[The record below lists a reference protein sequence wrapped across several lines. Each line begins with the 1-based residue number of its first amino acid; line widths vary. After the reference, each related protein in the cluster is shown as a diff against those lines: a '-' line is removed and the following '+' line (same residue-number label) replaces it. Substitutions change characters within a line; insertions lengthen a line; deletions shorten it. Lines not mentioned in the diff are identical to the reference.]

1 MKQSKEKTP
10 LWVWLTFA
18 LISLGVAAYAAVLD
32 GFWVPPDFQTITE
45 TARTIILGPRRSN
58 RP

>member
-10 LWVWLTFA
+10 LRVWLTFA
-18 LISLGVAAYAAVLD
+18 LISLCIAAYAAVLD

-45 TARTIILGPRRSN
+45 TARTII
-58 RP
+58 